1 MRVVFLTL
9 LILLLAVCV
18 KAGSFSNLGDKVK
31 KTFGGEGSVGEKL
44 KNITKSKIEKIK
56 KIFGSAT
63 IMKIREKLSK
73 LKDKAKKV
81 LELSPRM
88 LAALKEKL
96 AVNEMGDSIEEVNQ
110 KSEVDGY
117 LFQSDIVLTEE
128 QAAEMEEEIIEEAS
142 GNPRG
147 RRQAFKDRRYPA
159 TIWENGVNY
168 YFDYNTNPKLR
179 SVFKKGADEW
189 QKNTCIN
196 FKEDKEATD
205 KIRVFYEKGCWS
217 FVGRRGGKQDLSLGK
232 GCDSVATATHELG
245 HALGF
250 YHTMARHDRDKYVT
264 INVHNIKPDLYSQ
277 FTKQTTSTNE
287 NYNITYDYG
296 SIMNYGGSAGSYN
309 GENVIVPHDTLYQE
323 TLGSPFLAFYE
334 ILMMNTH
341 YNCLDQCKK
350 NPKAA
355 QCKMGGYPNPRD
367 CTKCICPSGYGGPLC
382 DQRPHGCGHVVQA
395 SKDYQNLVS
404 TIGNPNKKEQEDFE
418 ICNYWIESPPGTQIE
433 VRIDRI
439 SGSFAVE
446 GCRYFGVEINTQKDQ
461 LATGYRFLSAFFE
474 VLGMGEVLGVTD
486 FVPRKTRTSPFSLNQ
501 TEFRSSRTV
510 EKHKPTSQSSTA
522 TVMAH
527 EMNRVGKLIGDKDL
541 VTDGKPGPKVTTP
554 RPTLPPGQK
563 CEDSVA
569 CSQNICKSKVLSKEN
584 KMGMCPKLC
593 GFC

>member
-96 AVNEMGDSIEEVNQ
+96 AKLRPIKHVQVNEMGDSIEEVNQ

-461 LATGYRFLSAFFE
+461 LATGYRFCAKE
-474 VLGMGEVLGVTD
+474 DED
-486 FVPRKTRTSPFSLNQ
+486 ISLLA
-501 TEFRSSRTV
+501 
-510 EKHKPTSQSSTA
+510 QS
-522 TVMAH
+522 
-527 EMNRVGKLIGDKDL
+527 NRVPIITYSREAQTNITIQYRY